1 LKSKILK
8 FLKIVV
14 PVLLGILLVWYFYQK
29 FTPEQLSEM
38 KRHFR
43 EANYAFL
50 LLSVLLSLAS
60 HILRTHRW
68 HLLLKPLGHQPK
80 WYNSFFA
87 VCVAYFMNL
96 FIPKSGEVSRAV
108 TLNQYENTPMEH
120 GLGTIITERL
130 IDLIFLAL
138 FFSLAIAM
146 NYSLLIGY
154 ISSVI
159 PISKLLWTLLI
170 FGGIILLFFLWVKGS
185 KHSIALRL
193 RQFIKGLIQGMLSI
207 KKVSS
212 PAVFIIESLLIWG
225 LYVASFYAATFALVE
240 TTGIGWE
247 VIIITF
253 VVGSFTFAFTNSGIG
268 YYPLAVAGVMG
279 LFGIAQPLGNA
290 FGWLIWTANISS
302 IIFFGF
308 IALIGL
314 PLVNKK

>member
-1 LKSKILK
+1 
-8 FLKIVV
+8 
-14 PVLLGILLVWYFYQK
+14 
-29 FTPEQLSEM
+29 
-38 KRHFR
+38 
-43 EANYAFL
+43 
-50 LLSVLLSLAS
+50 
-60 HILRTHRW
+60 
-68 HLLLKPLGHQPK
+68 
-80 WYNSFFA
+80 
-87 VCVAYFMNL
+87 
-96 FIPKSGEVSRAV
+96 
-108 TLNQYENTPMEH
+108 MEH

-146 NYSLLIGY
+146 NYALLIDY
-154 ISSVI
+154 ISRVV
-159 PISKLLWTLLI
+159 PISKLLWTLLV
-170 FGGIILLFFLWVKGS
+170 FSGVTVLFFLWVKGS
-185 KHSIALRL
+185 KHPIALRL
-193 RQFIKGLIQGMLSI
+193 RQFIAGLIQGMLSI
-207 KKVSS
+207 KKVSA
-212 PAVFIIESLLIWG
+212 PAVFILESLLIWG

-302 IIFFGF
+302 IIFFGL

>member
-212 PAVFIIESLLIWG
+212 PVVFIIESLLIWG

-302 IIFFGF
+302 IIFFGL

>member
-1 LKSKILK
+1 
-8 FLKIVV
+8 
-14 PVLLGILLVWYFYQK
+14 LLGILLVWYFYQK

-193 RQFIKGLIQGMLSI
+193 RQFIKGLIQGMMSI

-212 PAVFIIESLLIWG
+212 PVVFIIESLLIWG